1 VYKNSL
7 THSIIQVCR
16 AHRYLLGRALG
27 KTGLHRGQ
35 PPVLFALHQNDGLT
49 HSELAQKL
57 EVSPATITNMIKR
70 MEGSGFVVRCRDDAD
85 QRISRVYLTEAG
97 ENILS
102 ELEAVMNGAEAKIF
116 SGLDQEELDTLR
128 RLLGKIHD
136 NLHQAVSQVTKNE

>member
-1 VYKNSL
+1 MYKNSL

-16 AHRYLLGRALG
+16 AHRYLLRRALG

-57 EVSPATITNMIKR
+57 EVSPATITNMIRR
-70 MEGSGFVVRCRDDAD
+70 MEDSGFVVRCRDGTD

-97 ENILS
+97 KNIFS
-102 ELEAVMNGAEAKIF
+102 ELEAVMNDIEAKLI
-116 SGLDQEELDTLR
+116 SGVGQEEQDTLR
-128 RLLGKIHD
+128 RLLDKIHD
-136 NLHQAVSQVTKNE
+136 NLIQSVAQGTKNK